1 MRRSI
6 RAGTGH
12 NAACGSNRHGL
23 GIIESAGIDGD
34 IPSARI
40 GSHIL
45 VAHVTVQIGLG
56 KPF

>member
-12 NAACGSNRHGL
+12 NAACGGNCHGL
-23 GIIESAGIDGD
+23 GVIESAGIDGN
-34 IPSARI
+34 ISRARI
-40 GSHIL
+40 GNHIL